1 MRNNTVQSQTV
12 GWLWTAEDGGG
23 WKWTLDVGRIFS
35 VAGINNALAATTC
48 GPPLLPQTTSSSL
61 PCCCILMYPPPPSA
75 TSSNSCDLLF
85 VSSHDPGGLLG
96 SRSLCQ
102 CSSLSLP
109 YFF

>member
-1 MRNNTVQSQTV
+1 YQQ
-12 GWLWTAEDGGG
+12 LPALLLH
-23 WKWTLDVGRIFS
+23 LDIS
-35 VAGINNALAATTC
+35 
-48 GPPLLPQTTSSSL
+48 
-61 PCCCILMYPPPPSA
+61 PPPSA